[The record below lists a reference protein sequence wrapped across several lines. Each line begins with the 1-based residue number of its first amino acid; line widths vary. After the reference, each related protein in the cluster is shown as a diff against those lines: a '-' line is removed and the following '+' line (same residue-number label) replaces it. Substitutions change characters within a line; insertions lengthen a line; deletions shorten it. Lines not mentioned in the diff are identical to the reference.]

1 MTTTQAKKELRSFIK
16 NYKSVINQDDIKSK
30 NDEDANYIINKL
42 ILLIETAINKPPK
55 RKK

>member
-1 MTTTQAKKELRSFIK
+1 MTSTQAKKELRSFIK
-16 NYKSVINQDDIKSK
+16 NYKSVINQYDIKSK